1 MNTAIIFCFLAF
13 AIGASQTDAGG
24 KYCRM
29 KWQCH
34 NVVVHKCNWRIQNV
48 CRNNCRKVDA
58 KVAEHVAARLG
69 VAGALHY
76 HRGLQSVHV
85 GAVRGQGVGR
95 KVLVRGSHGK
105 FGHGLHHYHWGLH
118 GKFGHGHGHGHHHWG
133 KAPHYDPGYG
143 YGYNGKYGYGSHHG
157 KYGYGLHNGKYGY
170 GKGYHSGYGYGKY
183 GLGYSYPT
191 GYGYGKYG
199 PGYGYHNGYG
209 YGKYGLGYGYL
220 RGYGYGKYGY
230 GKGYHGPLG
239 GLGKHV
245 YYDPSG
251 PITKAKNQLCVKVCH
266 KEPRKSCWDAKELK
280 CKRTGKKICLPY

>member
-1 MNTAIIFCFLAF
+1 MNTVIIFCFLAF
-13 AIGASQTDAGG
+13 AIGASQADAGG

-48 CRNNCRKVDA
+48 CRNNCRRVDA

-85 GAVRGQGVGR
+85 GAVRGQGLGR
-95 KVLVRGSHGK
+95 KVLVRGGHGK
-105 FGHGLHHYHWGLH
+105 FGHGPHHYHWGFH
-118 GKFGHGHGHGHHHWG
+118 GKFGNGLGHYYWG
-133 KAPHYDPGYG
+133 VRYDPGYG
-143 YGYNGKYGYGSHHG
+143 YGYNGKYGYGLYNG
-157 KYGYGLHNGKYGY
+157 KYGYGLYNGKYGY
-170 GKGYHSGYGYGKY
+170 GYGKY
-183 GLGYSYPT
+183 KL
-191 GYGYGKYG
+191 
-199 PGYGYHNGYG
+199 GYGYHNGYG
-209 YGKYGLGYGYL
+209 NGKYGSRYEYHNGYGHGKYGYHGGYGIGKYGYY
-220 RGYGYGKYGY
+220 RGYGTGKYGY

-239 GLGKHV
+239 GLRKHI